1 MSPIKKGNFALA
13 KEPDSPDVQD
23 DDEIEEERNSGS
35 DEEDEDEEENPEELA
50 DFIVGDDFEEEEGE
64 DEAPPIQDDDEEG
77 GRIEEEEDDRH
88 ERRKKHRKKKKDI
101 ELDEDDLELIQE
113 NEGNEG
119 RHHKK
124 LKKTKEIAKSRYDYD
139 DELVKEGSIGEG
151 QNDFIEQDEAE
162 EAEEERYR
170 PRRSA
175 KRGDNSALFSIFG
188 GGYEPEPDDDYGDER
203 GMQEEDDL
211 PEEDRRAMLKKK
223 YELMFDPGELQD
235 KFATFADEQI
245 VAEDVPERLQ
255 LRYKGRFCDNNELVL
270 ETNWIGDKL
279 MLSKGLMD
287 KNSENFR
294 KNIMKVLEFLR
305 INFFEVKF
313 EFWSSR

>member
-1 MSPIKKGNFALA
+1 MSPIKKGNFALS
-13 KEPDSPDVQD
+13 KEPDSPDVPE
-23 DDEIEEERNSGS
+23 DEIEEERNSS
-35 DEEDEDEEENPEELA
+35 NDEEDDDEEENPEELA

-64 DEAPPIQDDDEEG
+64 DDAPPIQDDDEEG
-77 GRIEEEEDDRH
+77 GRVEEEEDDGRH
-88 ERRKKHRKKKKDI
+88 EKRKKHRKKKKER

-124 LKKTKEIAKSRYDYD
+124 LKKTKEIAKSRDYYD
-139 DELVKEGSIGEG
+139 DEVVKELSVGEG
-151 QNDFIEQDEAE
+151 QNDFIEQDEGDYV
-162 EAEEERYR
+162 EEERYR
-170 PRRSA
+170 PRRSN
-175 KRGDNSALFSIFG
+175 KKGDGSALFSIFG

-223 YELMFDPGELQD
+223 YEMMFDPGELQD
-235 KFATFADEQI
+235 KFATLADEQI
-245 VAEDVPERLQ
+245 MTEDVPERLQ

-270 ETNWIGDKL
+270 ETNWISDKL

-287 KNSENFR
+287 KNAENFR

-305 INFFEVKF
+305 INFFEVT
-313 EFWSSR
+313 